1 MREADAR
8 SACSKLR
15 GTPTPFQCAIV
26 PAGDISAANFRSE
39 KFGTVS
45 LYKQLSGKLSDLPV
59 TATYDVWERYA
70 SPLEAAWRCRLL
82 AHHVIRCA
90 AIFRTLSDNNG
101 QRSARRLNRYAAI
114 DPKRTSATNLS
125 GLFSSPVP
133 TIGLSYASGPFLCP
147 TAYYALFD
155 HLPSADF
162 LRGYI
167 GD

>member
-45 LYKQLSGKLSDLPV
+45 FYKQLSGKLSDLPV

-114 DPKRTSATNLS
+114 DPKRTLRRMKLATVLK
-125 GLFSSPVP
+125 LAVRRHDPVDR
-133 TIGLSYASGPFLCP
+133 AGPLDP
-147 TAYYALFD
+147 REA
-155 HLPSADF
+155 
-162 LRGYI
+162 RR
-167 GD
+167 

>member
-1 MREADAR
+1 MCCEADAR

-101 QRSARRLNRYAAI
+101 QRLARRLNRYATI
-114 DPKRTSATNLS
+114 DPHRTSPLPRVVLYDRMRRSRSLKSLEKGNVNAS
-125 GLFSSPVP
+125 RPARVGGVDIVHGSS
-133 TIGLSYASGPFLCP
+133 IQL
-147 TAYYALFD
+147 
-155 HLPSADF
+155 
-162 LRGYI
+162 
-167 GD
+167 

>member
-1 MREADAR
+1 MCCEADAR

-82 AHHVIRCA
+82 ARSVVSLHCTASDAIGAIADISRRCG
-90 AIFRTLSDNNG
+90 LS
-101 QRSARRLNRYAAI
+101 APVAI
-114 DPKRTSATNLS
+114 DPKRTS
-125 GLFSSPVP
+125 GVP
-133 TIGLSYASGPFLCP
+133 AHSRTFLPFRCL
-147 TAYYALFD
+147 TMR
-155 HLPSADF
+155 H
-162 LRGYI
+162 
-167 GD
+167 